1 MEIYRTPVSK
11 NGKRN
16 DPAVVAA
23 AGRQPARTRTVSSR
37 YYSLKKVVSM
47 NERYTYILAS
57 YYGLASA

>member
-23 AGRQPARTRTVSSR
+23 AGRLAQTRTVSSR
-37 YYSLKKVVSM
+37 QYSLKKVVSM
-47 NERYTYILAS
+47 NERYTTY
-57 YYGLASA
+57 